1 MANQAQDQK
10 QNADDGFEAIV
21 TSILTKSRVLSSGSL
36 MFGCAQIF
44 GFRGPM
50 EQFTDLEL
58 FEAHVG
64 SFFRTAM
71 APAA

>member
-10 QNADDGFEAIV
+10 QNADDGFEAIA
-21 TSILTKSRVLSSGSL
+21 TSILMKSRVLSSGSS
-36 MFGCAQIF
+36 MFGRAQIF
-44 GFRGPM
+44 GFRRPM
-50 EQFTDLEL
+50 DQFRDVEL